1 MDNISINIQDAI
13 NLKNDPSATN
23 KMSIAHKVGLYYN
36 DIKDNHKIRI
46 IIEDIFRLLIR
57 DTEIKVREVLVECLK
72 DSKNLPQ
79 DIVYSIINDIDFIA
93 APFIQYYKD
102 FSDEN
107 LIEILNTPNNYRHK
121 AIAKRKN
128 LSEKVSDA
136 ISMQCSEDV
145 IKELINNNTASIHP
159 NSFIRIIDKHPGNEA
174 IQQCLVYRANLP
186 FIVIEKIINQI
197 SYKLKTQ
204 LLTRQNLPS
213 DFATDLINEIKEKLT
228 LKLSE
233 DYSQED
239 LLRKFIMH
247 LHKSNKLTHSLVTRA
262 ICTGDLEF
270 FEQSISLLA
279 ETPIEQVQKILFN
292 NHIDFEIRNLLRKAL
307 LPKSTF
313 PAILNALKI
322 INEIRFDCCNSNNR
336 VFSRKVI
343 ERILSSM
350 SSNDELS
357 SEEINYLIS
366 KIN

>member
-23 KMSIAHKVGLYYN
+23 KMSIAHKVGSYYN
-36 DIKDNHKIRI
+36 DMNDNHKIRI

-72 DSKNLPQ
+72 SSKNLPK
-79 DIVYSIINDIDFIA
+79 DIIYSIINDVDSVAI
-93 APFIQYYKD
+93 PFIQYYKD

-107 LIEILNTPNNYRHK
+107 LIEILNIPNNLRHK

-128 LSEKVSDA
+128 LSEKVSDE
-136 ISMQCSEDV
+136 ISKQCSEDV
-145 IKELINNNTASIHP
+145 IKELINNTSASIP
-159 NSFIRIIDKHPGNEA
+159 LSSFIRIINQNPNNEA

-186 FIVIEKIINQI
+186 FEVIEKIVNQI

-204 LLTRQNLPS
+204 LLTKQNLPL
-213 DFATDLINEIKEKLT
+213 DFTTDLINEIKDKLT

-247 LHKSNKLTHSLVTRA
+247 LYKSNKLTHSLVTRA
-262 ICTGDLEF
+262 ICTGDLAF

-279 ETPIEQVQKILFN
+279 ETPIDQVQKILFN
-292 NHIDFEIRNLLRKAL
+292 NHIYFEIRNLLRKAL

-313 PAILNALKI
+313 PTILNALKI
-322 INEIRFDCCNSNNR
+322 INEIRFDCGCSNNQI
-336 VFSRKVI
+336 FSHKVI

-357 SEEINYLIS
+357 NNEINYLIS